1 MLQLKNLS
9 KSYGK
14 KKALNR
20 FSATL
25 GTGVFALLGPNGAG
39 KSTLMNII
47 SGNLPPDGGRVLWNG
62 EDTRKLGADFRN
74 ILGFMPQQQRLYDSF
89 TGAEFLCYI
98 GALKGLSKKE
108 AASEAER
115 CLNAV
120 NMTEEAG
127 KRLRAYSGGM
137 KQRILIAQAI
147 MGDPKLLIFDEP
159 TAGLDP
165 RERIRIKNLISR
177 ISADKTVI
185 IATHVVP
192 DVEYIAREALMLKK
206 GNLIAHDS
214 PANLCLQMEGRV
226 FEVSCSADEAEYFL
240 PRYRVSAISQSSNK
254 TLLRILN
261 ETAPENCDA
270 RAVQPTLEDVY
281 LWAFGDTEVQNASD
295 KI

>member
-14 KKALNR
+14 KKALRN
-20 FSATL
+20 FTATL
-25 GTGVFALLGPNGAG
+25 DTGVYALLGPNGAG

-47 SGNLPPDGGRVLWNG
+47 SGNLPPDSGKVLWDGKN
-62 EDTRKLGADFRN
+62 TRALGADFRS

-98 GALKGLSKKE
+98 GALKGLSRKE
-108 AASEAER
+108 ASSETER
-115 CLNAV
+115 CLAAV
-120 NMTEEAG
+120 NMTHEAG
-127 KRLRAYSGGM
+127 KKLRAYSGGM

-177 ISADKTVI
+177 ISGDKTVI

-192 DVEYIAREALMLKK
+192 DVEYIAGQALMLKN
-206 GNLIAHDS
+206 GNLIAHDAPS
-214 PANLCLQMEGRV
+214 ELCRNMEGKV
-226 FEVSCSADEAEYFL
+226 FEVACSPDEAEYFL
-240 PRYRVSAISQSSNK
+240 PRYRVSAISRSSDK
-254 TLLRILN
+254 TILRILN
-261 ETAPENCDA
+261 ESPPHNCDV
-270 RAVQPTLEDVY
+270 RAVAPTLEDVY
-281 LWAFGDTEVQNASD
+281 LWAFGDTEVQNASG

>member
-14 KKALNR
+14 KKALKG
-20 FSATL
+20 FSASL
-25 GTGVFALLGPNGAG
+25 GTGVYALLGPNGAG

-47 SGNLPPDGGRVLWNG
+47 SGNLPPDSGKVLWDG
-62 EDTRKLGADFRN
+62 KDTRTLGADFRS

-89 TGAEFLCYI
+89 SGAEFLGYI

-108 AASEAER
+108 ISSETER
-115 CLNAV
+115 CLAAV
-120 NMTEEAG
+120 NMTSEAG
-127 KRLRAYSGGM
+127 KKLRAYSGGM

-177 ISADKTVI
+177 ISGNKTVI

-192 DVEYIAREALMLKK
+192 DVEYIASEALMLKN

-214 PANLCLQMEGRV
+214 PAELCRQMEGRV
-226 FEVSCSADEAEYFL
+226 FEVTCSPEDAEYFL
-240 PRYRVSAISQSSNK
+240 PRYRVSAISRSADN

-261 ETAPENCDA
+261 DSPPTNCDV